1 VTASTVPEVPP
12 GAPEPVGR
20 PAAVFALL
28 SEYASALDKVRASG
42 RTVGFVPTMG
52 ALHAGHQAL
61 VRRAASECDV
71 VAVSIFV
78 NPLQFGD
85 PDDLERYPRL
95 PDEDV
100 QAAGEAG
107 ATFVLM
113 PEVSE
118 MFPSFPAPVP
128 TAVTVSGLADRWE
141 GAARPGHFSGVA
153 TVVAKL
159 FAVTGR
165 CRAYFGEKD
174 YQQLAVV
181 RRMAADLSFPVEV
194 VGCTTVRDEDGLAL
208 SSRNVRL
215 GAEERRAAAV
225 LPQALAAGARAI
237 AEGEYRPSMVEAL
250 MSQVVGE
257 EPAVEL
263 DYAVV
268 VDGNDLAPAISLRPD
283 RPLRL
288 LIAAHVGGVRL
299 IDNIDPAAGTRGIPP
314 PRRSVTYSATPINPT
329 QPVMVHR
336 SRPGPAPA
344 DDPTKGK

>member
-1 VTASTVPEVPP
+1 MTAATVPDLPD
-12 GAPEPVGR
+12 EPTGR
-20 PAAVFALL
+20 PAAVFTLL
-28 SEYASALDKVRASG
+28 SEYASALDNVRAGG

-61 VRRAASECDV
+61 VARAASECDV

-85 PDDLERYPRL
+85 PDDLERYPRY
-95 PDEDV
+95 PDADV
-100 QAAGEAG
+100 MAAGDAG

-113 PEVSE
+113 PEVAE
-118 MFPSFPAPVP
+118 MYPAFPAPVP

-159 FAVTGR
+159 FAITGR

-181 RRMAADLSFPVEV
+181 RRMANDLSFPVEV
-194 VGCTTVRDEDGLAL
+194 VGCPTVRDDDGLAL

-215 GAEERRAAAV
+215 SPDERRAAAV
-225 LPQALAAGARAI
+225 IPQALAAGARAI
-237 AEGEYRPSMVEAL
+237 TEGEYRPSMVEAL
-250 MSQVVGE
+250 MSQVIAE

-268 VDGNDLAPAISLRPD
+268 VDGNDLTPAIALRPD

-288 LIAAHVGGVRL
+288 LLAARVGGVRL
-299 IDNIDPAAGTRGIPP
+299 IDNLDPAAGSNGIPAP
-314 PRRSVTYSATPINPT
+314 QRSVSYAATPINPT

-336 SRPGPAPA
+336 SRPVPAPA
-344 DDPTKGK
+344 ADQKKEK

>member
-1 VTASTVPEVPP
+1 MSAATVPDLPD
-12 GAPEPVGR
+12 EPTGR
-20 PAAVFALL
+20 PAAVFTLL
-28 SEYASALDKVRASG
+28 SEYASALDNVRAGG

-61 VRRAASECDV
+61 VARAASECDV

-85 PDDLERYPRL
+85 PDDLERYPRH
-95 PDEDV
+95 PDADV
-100 QAAGEAG
+100 MAAGDAG

-113 PEVSE
+113 PEVAE
-118 MFPSFPAPVP
+118 MYPAFPAPVP

-159 FAVTGR
+159 FAITGR

-181 RRMAADLSFPVEV
+181 RRMANDLSFPVEV
-194 VGCTTVRDEDGLAL
+194 VGCPTVRDNDGLAL

-215 GAEERRAAAV
+215 SPDERRAAAV
-225 LPQALAAGARAI
+225 IPQALAAGARAI

-250 MSQVVGE
+250 MSQVIAE

-268 VDGNDLAPAISLRPD
+268 VDGNDLTPAIALRPD

-288 LIAAHVGGVRL
+288 LLAARVGGVRL
-299 IDNIDPAAGTRGIPP
+299 IDNLDPAAGSNGIPAP
-314 PRRSVTYSATPINPT
+314 QRSVSYAATPINPT

-336 SRPGPAPA
+336 SRPVPAPA
-344 DDPTKGK
+344 ADQKKEK